1 MVSSIGDIMAE
12 LINLQYV
19 FNSVIFSLI
28 GIVIYIIGAIL
39 LDVLTPKVQVWK
51 EVVEKQNLAVAVLLG
66 SVAIGIAQIIAS
78 AIHG

>member
-1 MVSSIGDIMAE
+1 MAE